1 MLNLSDQRQVTSRDS
16 KIMQNHQVSD
26 AGPNVPGVLRVMAI
40 IGYQSAQTQPA
51 QQLNQL
57 NYA

>member
-1 MLNLSDQRQVTSRDS
+1 
-16 KIMQNHQVSD
+16 MQNHQVSD